1 MKKIETVSLIG
12 LGAVGAAYGSKL
24 HDSLKDLFQVVASE
38 KRIKKYESKGIKVNF
53 YLNHFNPR

>member
-24 HDSLKDLFQVVASE
+24 HDSLITK
-38 KRIKKYESKGIKVNF
+38 
-53 YLNHFNPR
+53 